1 MKDPKEQRALF
12 PKMKNN
18 SVDPSATPSVGN
30 PARRRFI
37 ARLSKTAAV
46 AVPLAM
52 VATVGLPKAH
62 AY

>member
-1 MKDPKEQRALF
+1 MKT
-12 PKMKNN
+12 N
-18 SVDPSATPSVGN
+18 TPPQTDSSTVGN

>member
-1 MKDPKEQRALF
+1 
-12 PKMKNN
+12 MKNN